1 VDLSSTLDQG
11 FGHGGPIMMSES
23 RLLIAELDSTLQ
35 RASSSQH
42 LSMLRG
48 VTDLFING
56 ADVFADEH
64 VAVFDDVMSRLME
77 KADRQALAELSNR
90 LVSVGNAPANV
101 IDRLARHDDIAI
113 AGPILQKCKVKDLTL
128 VEVAGSKGEKHLTAI
143 AGRPQISEAVTDVLV
158 GRCTA
163 ETARK
168 VTDNKGASLSEVG
181 FVKLINRAKSDKA
194 LATAIESRED
204 LPPELQP
211 FLKLTLA

>member
-1 VDLSSTLDQG
+1 
-11 FGHGGPIMMSES
+11 MMSES

-35 RASSSQH
+35 RVSSSQH

-64 VAVFDDVMSRLME
+64 VAVFDDVIGRLAD

-90 LVSVGNAPANV
+90 LVSVDNPPANV

-128 VEVAGSKGEKHLTAI
+128 VEVAGSKGEKHLAAI
-143 AGRPQISEAVTDVLV
+143 AGRPEINEAVTDVLV
-158 GRCTA
+158 GRCTI

-168 VTDNKGASLSEVG
+168 ITDNKGASLSEVG
-181 FVKLINRAKSDKA
+181 FVKLINRAKNDKA

>member
-1 VDLSSTLDQG
+1 
-11 FGHGGPIMMSES
+11 MSES

-42 LSMLRG
+42 LTMLRG

-56 ADVFADEH
+56 AEAFSAEH
-64 VAVFDDVMSRLME
+64 VAIFDDVISRLIE
-77 KADRQALAELSNR
+77 KADRPALIELSGR
-90 LVSVGNAPANV
+90 LAPIGNAPVNV
-101 IDRLARHDDIAI
+101 MDRLARHDDIAI
-113 AGPILQKCKVKDLTL
+113 AGPVLQKSNVVRDEALT
-128 VEVAGSKGEKHLTAI
+128 EVAGTKGEKHLSAI
-143 AGRPQISEAVTDVLV
+143 AGRPQLSESVTDALV
-158 GRCTA
+158 GRCTP

-181 FVKLINRAKSDKA
+181 FVKLINRAKNDKA
-194 LATAIESRED
+194 LAAAIEGRTD